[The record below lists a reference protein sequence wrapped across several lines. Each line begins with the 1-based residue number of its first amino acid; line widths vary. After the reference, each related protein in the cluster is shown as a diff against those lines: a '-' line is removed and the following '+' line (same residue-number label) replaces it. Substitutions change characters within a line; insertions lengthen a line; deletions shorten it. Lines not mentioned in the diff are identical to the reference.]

1 MNGEYR
7 MVNAKRN
14 VLAGLL
20 VAVVVT
26 ASASG
31 RSAASDLSTTSTVS
45 TSSNAALSPARGSG
59 PKIAFVDIDIVI
71 GRSRYVRRVVE
82 SLKKQIEG
90 KRDSLE
96 RKQTDY
102 LRLKDEIE
110 RKRAVLSDN
119 ELQALTRQSRE
130 LRLTIDD
137 EESELQKFMTDA
149 DKDQMGP
156 ASDRVRGV
164 VEALGKEERF
174 DLILR
179 GEVVLFSIPA
189 LNLTNQVIERLDRDE
204 KTSGTLKAKEPP
216 KANET
221 PEKAAAPAVKTGE
234 TPKKAAEP
242 AVKTGKA
249 PAKAKET
256 PRASARKSPSRP
268 APRPTPDTP

>member
-1 MNGEYR
+1 MKGEYR

-31 RSAASDLSTTSTVS
+31 QSAASDVSTTSTAS

-96 RKQTDY
+96 RTQTDY

-156 ASDRVRGV
+156 ASDRVRSAI
-164 VEALGKEERF
+164 EALGKEERF

-242 AVKTGKA
+242 AVKTGET

-268 APRPTPDTP
+268 APKPTPDTP

>member
-1 MNGEYR
+1 MKGEYR
-7 MVNAKRN
+7 MVNGRRN

-20 VAVVVT
+20 VAVVFT
-26 ASASG
+26 AGASG
-31 RSAASDLSTTSTVS
+31 QSAASDASTTSTVS
-45 TSSNAALSPARGSG
+45 ASSNAALSPARGSG

-82 SLKKQIEG
+82 SLKKQIEE

-96 RKQTDY
+96 RKQTEY

-110 RKRAVLSDN
+110 RKRAVLSDK
-119 ELQALTRQSRE
+119 ELQDLTRQSRE

-156 ASDRVRGV
+156 ASDRVRSAI
-164 VEALGKEERF
+164 EALGKEERF

-179 GEVVLFSIPA
+179 GEAVLFSIPA

-204 KTSGTLKAKEPP
+204 KTSGTLQGKEPP
-216 KANET
+216 KASET
-221 PEKAAAPAVKTGE
+221 PEKAV
-234 TPKKAAEP
+234 EP

-256 PRASARKSPSRP
+256 PRASGRKSSSRP
-268 APRPTPDTP
+268 APKPTPDTR

>member
-1 MNGEYR
+1 
-7 MVNAKRN
+7 
-14 VLAGLL
+14 L

-31 RSAASDLSTTSTVS
+31 RSAASDVSTTSTVS
-45 TSSNAALSPARGSG
+45 TSSNAVLSPARGFG

-156 ASDRVRGV
+156 ASDRVRSAI
-164 VEALGKEERF
+164 EALGKEERF

-204 KTSGTLKAKEPP
+204 KTSGTLKGKEPP
-216 KANET
+216 KASET
-221 PEKAAAPAVKTGE
+221 PEKAAEPAVKTGE

>member
-1 MNGEYR
+1 

-20 VAVVVT
+20 VAVALT
-26 ASASG
+26 ATA
-31 RSAASDLSTTSTVS
+31 SAASDVSTTSTVS

-71 GRSRYVRRVVE
+71 SRSRYVRRVVE

-96 RKQTDY
+96 RTQTDY
-102 LRLKDEIE
+102 LRLKEEIE
-110 RKRAVLSDN
+110 RKRAVLSDK
-119 ELQALTRQSRE
+119 ELEALTRQSRE

-137 EESELQKFMTDA
+137 KESELQKFMTDA

-174 DLILR
+174 DLILG
-179 GEVVLFSIPA
+179 GEVVLFSNPA

-204 KTSGTLKAKEPP
+204 KTSGTLQGKEPP
-216 KANET
+216 KASET
-221 PEKAAAPAVKTGE
+221 PKKAAAPAVKKGE
-234 TPKKAAEP
+234 
-242 AVKTGKA
+242 A
-249 PAKAKET
+249 PVKAKET

-268 APRPTPDTP
+268 APKPTPEIP